1 MRNGVNKPSVEA
13 LIMLMGG
20 ANPGEL
26 AFLPGGLSQ
35 VFSTVRFKICG
46 EVFTLPPYA
55 YDRARRQYNSTLLL
69 EYLALSKPRG
79 YAKYLG
85 VTDADLYAGGLNFVF
100 GEAILNGEDAVVSL
114 HRLRP
119 EFYGEPPN
127 RRLFEARV
135 LKEAVHELGHTF
147 GLTHC
152 RNPECVMSFS
162 NSIIDTDVKKAQPC
176 LKCQVKLF
184 KISRNI

>member
-1 MRNGVNKPSVEA
+1 LKTRFDKVTIEA
-13 LIMLMGG
+13 LIILMGDV
-20 ANPGEL
+20 NSSEL
-26 AFLPGGLSQ
+26 VFLPPGLSQ
-35 VFSTVRFKICG
+35 VFSTVHFNMYEEALR
-46 EVFTLPPYA
+46 LPAYA
-55 YDRARRQYNSTLLL
+55 YDKSRRQYNSTLVL
-69 EYLALSKPRG
+69 EYLTMSKPRG
-79 YAKYLG
+79 YAKCLG
-85 VTDADLYAGGLNFVF
+85 VTDADLYAGELNFAF
-100 GEAILNGEDAVVSL
+100 GEAILNGEDAIVSL

-152 RNPECVMSFS
+152 VNPECVMSFS
-162 NSIIDTDVKKAQPC
+162 NSIIDVDFKKAQPC

-184 KISRNI
+184 KVFRNI